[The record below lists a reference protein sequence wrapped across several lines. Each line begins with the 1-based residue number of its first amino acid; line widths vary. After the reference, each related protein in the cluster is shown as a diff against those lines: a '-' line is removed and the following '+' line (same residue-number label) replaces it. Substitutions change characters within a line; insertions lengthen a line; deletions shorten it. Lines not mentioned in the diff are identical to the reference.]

1 VKKLISALVL
11 SLAAFT
17 TVVVAQPTVKEIY
30 QTAQTDK
37 QQALNMINDV
47 IRSRPNSARAYYI
60 QSELL
65 LQMGKKSEAKASF
78 LKSQQLDPALSFA
91 KPESVARLENALG
104 IKKPLAWQTDTN
116 RYILYG
122 CGILLVILIAVM
134 LLRRK
139 QPKYPNYMESYNLQ
153 NRPITPY
160 QSGQTATSP
169 MTPTGASGAPT
180 TAAAPAAGGSNLM
193 GSLAQGAVMG
203 VGVAAGATLANHLL
217 NGNKASAAP
226 AESATAAP
234 AVPSYTPDSNFGM
247 TDTGSD
253 WGSGSS
259 GDSGGDWGGDS
270 SSGDSGD
277 W

>member
-1 VKKLISALVL
+1 MKKLISALVL

-37 QQALNMINDV
+37 QQALNMINEV

-91 KPESVARLENALG
+91 KPTSVARLENALG

-122 CGILLVILIAVM
+122 CGILLVIIIAVM

-139 QPKYPNYMESYNLQ
+139 KQNIPNYMESYNLQ

-160 QSGQTATSP
+160 QSSQNVASP
-169 MTPTGASGAPT
+169 G
-180 TAAAPAAGGSNLM
+180 TAAAGVSAPSAPPVTPAAGGSNLM

-203 VGVAAGATLANHLL
+203 AGVAAGATLVNHLL
-217 NGNKASAAP
+217 NGNKAAATPTQTPVDNSSA
-226 AESATAAP
+226 SSGY
-234 AVPSYTPDSNFGM
+234 VSDSDFGM
-247 TDTGSD
+247 
-253 WGSGSS
+253 
-259 GDSGGDWGGDS
+259 GDSGGDWGGSVD
-270 SSGDSGD
+270 DSGE

>member
-1 VKKLISALVL
+1 MKKLISALVL

-37 QQALNMINDV
+37 QQALNMINEV

-65 LQMGKKSEAKASF
+65 LQMGKKSEAVASF

-91 KPESVARLENALG
+91 KPASVTRLENALG
-104 IKKPLAWQTDTN
+104 IKKPLVWQTDTN

-122 CGILLVILIAVM
+122 CGILLVIIIAVM

-139 QPKYPNYMESYNLQ
+139 QPKHPNYMESYNLQ
-153 NRPITPY
+153 NHPITPY
-160 QSGQTATSP
+160 QSSQTATP
-169 MTPTGASGAPT
+169 PVTPTGVNANGTST
-180 TAAAPAAGGSNLM
+180 TAAAQAGGGSNLM

-203 VGVAAGATLANHLL
+203 AGVAAGATLVNHLL
-217 NGNKASAAP
+217 NGNKAAATPTHPPVDSSSAA
-226 AESATAAP
+226 SGY
-234 AVPSYTPDSNFGM
+234 VPDSDFGIG
-247 TDTGSD
+247 DT
-253 WGSGSS
+253 
-259 GDSGGDWGGDS
+259 GGDWGGTVD
-270 SSGDSGD
+270 DSGE